1 MRLLAVLF
9 ALTALVRAE
18 TLEEKRDAKLK
29 KPFVSAAPWILDYDK
44 AREAAKASGKLVF
57 AYFTRS
63 YAG

>member
-1 MRLLAVLF
+1 MRIL
-9 ALTALVRAE
+9 ALVIAIAAVARAE

-29 KPFVSAAPWILDYDK
+29 KPFVTFAPWIPDYDK
-44 AREAAKASGKLVF
+44 AREKAKEQGSIVF